1 MKSYL
6 LLIILISSCIPNSQ
20 NDVSTETSKYRLKIQ
35 NTVEYN
41 IENKSDIN
49 SIIDVLDGFFET
61 KDSSYVNNPYWLE
74 NDNSFYKY
82 PFYEFST
89 LENYGSSK
97 LRPNLLSI
105 TEINNNHFICKLG
118 WFYDYK
124 NTQSLQFIYNVSV
137 IKKNE
142 RFLLKN
148 ILSHNIKDWK
158 KLKIGNITY
167 WIPEH
172 VKINRFKAEK
182 YNNINEKISTF
193 FGAKLISFSYIYCD
207 SNEQLMRLIGYD
219 FDQSMYLQ
227 DQNGSVTYTDDNLIF
242 SGNNSEINTHELV
255 HLYVA
260 EKFTQAN
267 PFINEGIATFLGGSK
282 GLSYEDHL
290 FKLKIHL
297 NNNDINIY
305 DEYFFGNY
313 VLDSDT
319 SLRYTLSAFLCDLA
333 LREIGKKGLF
343 ELLNCGI
350 SNYDII
356 DYIDD
361 FFKVNS
367 SNFNEFIKNELQEYD
382 FDSIKNI

>member
-105 TEINNNHFICKLG
+105 TEINNNHFICKLA

-142 RFLLKN
+142 R
-148 ILSHNIKDWK
+148 
-158 KLKIGNITY
+158 
-167 WIPEH
+167 
-172 VKINRFKAEK
+172 
-182 YNNINEKISTF
+182 
-193 FGAKLISFSYIYCD
+193 
-207 SNEQLMRLIGYD
+207 
-219 FDQSMYLQ
+219 
-227 DQNGSVTYTDDNLIF
+227 
-242 SGNNSEINTHELV
+242 
-255 HLYVA
+255 
-260 EKFTQAN
+260 
-267 PFINEGIATFLGGSK
+267 
-282 GLSYEDHL
+282 
-290 FKLKIHL
+290 
-297 NNNDINIY
+297 
-305 DEYFFGNY
+305 
-313 VLDSDT
+313 
-319 SLRYTLSAFLCDLA
+319 LC
-333 LREIGKKGLF
+333 
-343 ELLNCGI
+343 
-350 SNYDII
+350 
-356 DYIDD
+356 
-361 FFKVNS
+361 
-367 SNFNEFIKNELQEYD
+367 
-382 FDSIKNI
+382 